1 MESIIIGEI
10 KNSGNRID
18 VDLKVSDGLK
28 KYFNN
33 THFFTEYS
41 CDISDVP
48 DSVAVIPVLLNLL
61 PFSWLVDCIVW
72 VTEVDDVFYD
82 AVMRLKNGFRE
93 LHPNVKFGGTLIAA
107 KRIDN
112 RYEPEREAMTL
123 FTGGIDATTTFLRIK
138 DKNPILFNTN
148 GWYKNDIKQD
158 DVYDADKA
166 AITEIA
172 GQNGV
177 EACFARSDFATFIN
191 GSVVGKEVL
200 KGTKTTWWF
209 SFQHSMAFLGC
220 AVVAGF
226 HYNVKTIYIASSYTI
241 GQQFS
246 CVSDPR
252 TDSEIKCASI
262 DVVHDG
268 YELSRQN
275 KVKYITEYC
284 KKKGCSVKL
293 RVCSF
298 NAGNCCFCEKCLRSM
313 LSIVAEGGED
323 MKEYGFYFEGS
334 LLSQLETFLE
344 QHIVD
349 IDDAHVV
356 YWNDIIARMKENYEN
371 IKHKD
376 VYDFLMNFNFEK
388 ERKKYLF
395 NYYRKNFFKILKRKL
410 FHK

>member
-18 VDLKVSDGLK
+18 VDLTVSDSLK
-28 KYFNN
+28 RYFNN
-33 THFFTEYS
+33 THFFVEYS

-48 DSVAVIPVLLNLL
+48 DSVAVMPVLLNLL
-61 PFSWLVDCIVW
+61 PFSWLADCVVW
-72 VTEVDDVFYD
+72 VTEVDSVFYD

-138 DKNPILFNTN
+138 DKKPILFNTN
-148 GWYKNDIKQD
+148 GWYQDDIKQD

-172 GQNGV
+172 VQNGV
-177 EACFARSDFATFIN
+177 EACFARSDFGTFIR
-191 GSVVGKEVL
+191 GDIVGKNLL
-200 KGTKTTWWF
+200 KQANSSWWF
-209 SFQHSMAFLGC
+209 GFQHSMAFLGC

-226 HYNVKTIYIASSYTI
+226 HYKIKNIYIGASGNFGKINY
-241 GQQFS
+241 

-252 TDSEIKCASI
+252 TDQEITCASLSVI
-262 DVVHDG
+262 HDC
-268 YELSRQN
+268 YEWTRQE
-275 KVKYITEYC
+275 KTAFLVEYS
-284 KKKGCSVKL
+284 KKHNAKLTL

-298 NAGNCCFCEKCLRSM
+298 NTHNCCHCEKCLRTM
-313 LSIVAEGGED
+313 IGLIAEGVEHLDDFGFNLTVPPLQSLKDFLKKDILEID
-323 MKEYGFYFEGS
+323 MVHSFAWK
-334 LLSQLETFLE
+334 LLIKRLG
-344 QHIVD
+344 
-349 IDDAHVV
+349 
-356 YWNDIIARMKENYEN
+356 ENYDNLHHQE
-371 IKHKD
+371 
-376 VYDFLMNFNFEK
+376 VYDFLKDFDFEK
-388 ERKKYLF
+388 ERKIYLF
-395 NYYRKNFFKILKRKL
+395 NYYRKNFFRIIKRKL